1 MAEQTQIPAP
11 HSVTVEVGGR
21 PLILETGKVAKQ
33 ANGAIMARYGDT
45 IVLTTACMSTTA
57 NDRDFLP
64 LTVDY
69 RENTYS
75 AGKIPGGFFKREGRP
90 SEKEILTSRLI
101 DRPMRPLFPEAWRN
115 ETQIVSMVL
124 SADSDND
131 PDVIA
136 VTGASAAA
144 YCSDLP
150 FEKPIAAVRVGL
162 LDGQLVANPTVA
174 DQKKSTMNIVIAGTE
189 DAIVMVESGALE
201 VSEEAVVEALEFG
214 HAQIKK
220 IVGAIKE
227 LSAQL
232 KIKKVTVAALP
243 FDQSLYKD
251 IEKKFGARL
260 HDAVDTEKHPKK
272 ESYALIDALKDE
284 IKESV
289 PEEDEEKRVL
299 AKRAFERL
307 RENIFRD
314 DVLNK
319 KRRPDG
325 RSFDQIRHISCEV
338 GLLPR
343 VHGSALFT
351 RGETQA
357 LATLTLGTK
366 EDMQRQDLLFAQD
379 QFKRFMLH
387 YNFPPFSVGE
397 VKFLRGPGRR
407 EIGHGALAERA
418 LMSLLPPEADFPYAM
433 RLVSDILESNGSSS
447 MATVCG
453 GSLALMD
460 AGVPLKAPCAGIAMG
475 LVVGDDNSKYSIL
488 TDIAGAEDHYGD
500 MDFKVAGTRE
510 GITALQMDIKVLG
523 ISIAMMREALAQ
535 AKKAR
540 LQILDT
546 MEKTLSHGREQ
557 ISAFAPRLYKL
568 KIPQDKIRDLIGPG
582 GKKIKSIIETTGV
595 KIDVLE
601 DGTVHIFST
610 SGQGGDAALQMVRDI
625 TASAEIGKTY
635 LGKVVRLAEFGAFV
649 ELFPGTDGLLHISEI
664 SEHRI
669 RDVRDELKLGDQVLV
684 KVLSIEGNKVRLSRK
699 ALIKEARDKQQKAA
713 GAGATGSAP
722 GANSTEGTEEDTETN
737 SNSNV
742 SE

>member
-1 MAEQTQIPAP
+1 MSENNHTPAP
-11 HSVTVEVGGR
+11 FQVSIEVGGR

-33 ANGAIMARYGDT
+33 ANGAVTARYGDT
-45 IVLTTACMSTTA
+45 VLLVSACMA
-57 NDRDFLP
+57 NKPNDRDFLP

-90 SEKEILTSRLI
+90 TEKEILVSRLI
-101 DRPMRPLFPEAWRN
+101 DRPMRPLFPDSWRN
-115 ETQIVSMVL
+115 ETQIIAMVL

-136 VTGASAAA
+136 VTAASAAA

-150 FEKPIAAVRVGL
+150 FANPIAAVRVGL
-162 LDGQLVANPTVA
+162 LNGELVANPTVA
-174 DQKKSTMNIVIAGTE
+174 EQKTSKLNIVIAGTA
-189 DAIVMVESGALE
+189 DGIVMVESGAFE
-201 VSEEAVVEALEFG
+201 VSEEKVVEALEFG
-214 HAQIKK
+214 HAQVKK
-220 IVGAIKE
+220 IVAGIK
-227 LSAQL
+227 QL
-232 KIKKVTVAALP
+232 HDQIKPTKVVVAPLP
-243 FDQSLYKD
+243 FDQAIYDSMRKTH
-251 IEKKFGARL
+251 GAKL
-260 HDAVDTEKHPKK
+260 QDAINTEKHPKK
-272 ESYALIDALKDE
+272 ESYHLVDE
-284 IKESV
+284 LQAEILEAI
-289 PEEDEEKRVL
+289 PEEDEEKIAL
-299 AKRAFERL
+299 TKRAFERM
-307 RENIFRD
+307 REDIFRQE
-314 DVLNK
+314 VLK
-319 KRRPDG
+319 AKRRPDG
-325 RSFDQIRHISCEV
+325 RAFDQIRKITCEA

-366 EDMQRQDLLFAQD
+366 EDMQRLDLLFEQD
-379 QFKRFMLH
+379 SFKRFMLH

-397 VKFLRGPGRR
+397 VKPLRGAGRR

-418 LMSLLPPEADFPYAM
+418 LASLLPQEVEFPYAM
-433 RLVSDILESNGSSS
+433 RVVSDILESNGSSS

-453 GSLALMD
+453 ASLAMMD
-460 AGVPLKAPCAGIAMG
+460 AGVPMKAPCAGIAMG
-475 LVVGDDNSKYSIL
+475 MVVEGGNYSIL

-510 GITALQMDIKVLG
+510 GITALQMDIKVTS
-523 ISIAMMREALAQ
+523 ISIGMMREALAQ

-540 LQILDT
+540 LEILDI
-546 MEKTLSHGREQ
+546 MEKTLSAHREN
-557 ISAFAPRLYKL
+557 ISLYAPRLYKL
-568 KIPQDKIRDLIGPG
+568 SIPTDKIRDLIGPG
-582 GKKIKSIIETTGV
+582 GKKIRSIIEQTGV

-610 SGQGGDAALQMVRDI
+610 SGAGGDQALQMVRDV

-684 KVLSIEGNKVRLSRK
+684 KVLAIEGNKIRLSRK
-699 ALIKEARDKQQKAA
+699 ALIKEAREKQAKKDGGSTPTPAAAA
-713 GAGATGSAP
+713 GAGG
-722 GANSTEGTEEDTETN
+722 EGN
-737 SNSNV
+737 
-742 SE
+742 

>member
-1 MAEQTQIPAP
+1 MAENTVTPAP
-11 HSVTVEVGGR
+11 HQVTVDVGGR
-21 PLILETGKVAKQ
+21 PLILETGNIAKQ
-33 ANGAIMARYGDT
+33 ANGSITARYGDT
-45 IVLTTACMSTTA
+45 VVLTTACMASA
-57 NDRDFLP
+57 MNDRDFLP

-90 SEKEILTSRLI
+90 SEKEVLTSRLI
-101 DRPMRPLFPEAWRN
+101 DRPMRPLFPESWRN

-124 SADSDND
+124 SADSEND

-136 VTGASAAA
+136 VTSASAAA

-150 FEKPIAAVRVGL
+150 FENPIACVRVGL
-162 LDGQLVANPTVA
+162 LDGQLVINPTVA
-174 DQKKSTMNIVIAGTE
+174 DQKKSLMNIIIAGTE
-189 DAIVMVESGALE
+189 EAIVMVESGALE
-201 VSEEAVVEALEFG
+201 VSEEAVADALEFG
-214 HAQIKK
+214 HAQVKK
-220 IVGAIKE
+220 IVAAIKE
-227 LSAQL
+227 LHAQL
-232 KIKKVTVAALP
+232 KPKKVTVEPFP
-243 FDQSLYKD
+243 FDQTLYKE
-251 IEKKFGARL
+251 IEKLYGSRL
-260 HDAVDTEKHPKK
+260 HDALDTEKHPKK
-272 ESYALIDALKDE
+272 ESYHLVDALKDE
-284 IKESV
+284 LKKSI
-289 PEEDEEKRVL
+289 PEEDEEKLAL

-319 KRRPDG
+319 RRRPDG
-325 RSFDQIRHISCEV
+325 RAFDKIRHISCEV

-366 EDMQRQDLLFAQD
+366 EDMQRLDLLFAQD

-418 LMSLLPPEADFPYAM
+418 LANLLPAEEEFPYAM

-475 LVVGDDNSKYSIL
+475 LVVGENGKYSIL

-500 MDFKVAGTRE
+500 MDFKVAGTRN

-523 ISIAMMREALAQ
+523 ISIQMMREALAQ

-540 LQILDT
+540 LEILDS
-546 MEKTLSHGREQ
+546 MEKTLSAGRAQ
-557 ISAFAPRLYKL
+557 ISAYAPRLFKL

-582 GKKIKSIIETTGV
+582 GKKIRSIIEATGV

-610 SGQGGDAALQMVRDI
+610 SGAGGDAALQMVRDV

-699 ALIKEARDKQQKAA
+699 ALIKEAREKQQKAA
-713 GAGATGSAP
+713 AGGGGSTSSGGGEGSNGGDSGAH
-722 GANSTEGTEEDTETN
+722 E
-737 SNSNV
+737 
-742 SE
+742 